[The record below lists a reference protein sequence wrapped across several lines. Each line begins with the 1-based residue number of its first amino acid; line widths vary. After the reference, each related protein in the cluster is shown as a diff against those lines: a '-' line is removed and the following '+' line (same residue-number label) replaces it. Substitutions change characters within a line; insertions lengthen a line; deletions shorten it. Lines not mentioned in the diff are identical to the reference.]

1 MHTPSERD
9 GNRTR
14 RPLGFGGP
22 TVPRAHAHDSFFPD
36 YRPGNLTQ
44 GRTDALCWLGTS
56 GSRGARPEPS
66 FVSVITSLPRKQ
78 PTLFGSTCVAT
89 DTVRTSYLSSALVHF
104 ALLGGGVASLNGF
117 SCAAIRSCGPVG
129 EKAHEVFTSFP
140 PHLGAKKAKPFNSA
154 SVQERYHDPA
164 FHRIRFRSTNKSI
177 PILG

>member
-1 MHTPSERD
+1 MHTPSGCD

-14 RPLGFGGP
+14 AIPGLQNPGLLPISTHPTILFWLGNRRPSG
-22 TVPRAHAHDSFFPD
+22 
-36 YRPGNLTQ
+36 
-44 GRTDALCWLGTS
+44 GRTDALCWPGAS

-78 PTLFGSTCVAT
+78 PTLLGSTCVAT

-164 FHRIRFRSTNKSI
+164 FHRIRFRSMNKSI